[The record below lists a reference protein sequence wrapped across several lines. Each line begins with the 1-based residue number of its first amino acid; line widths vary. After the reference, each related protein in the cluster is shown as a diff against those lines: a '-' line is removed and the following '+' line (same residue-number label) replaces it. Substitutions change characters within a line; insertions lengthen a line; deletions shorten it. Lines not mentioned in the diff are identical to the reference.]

1 MNTDREV
8 NRARSRARL
17 RSVDAIQL
25 RGHDEVV
32 LVQALDLLR
41 LQRDRRVSPA
51 EADVGMVTFGFR
63 QVTSTLY
70 ES

>member
-1 MNTDREV
+1 VSE
-8 NRARSRARL
+8 L
-17 RSVDAIQL
+17 IQL
-25 RGHDEVV
+25 RRHYKVV